1 MPPILSI
8 RGCFLVSTA
17 LSSLPAHLRFLWE
30 KTVEISRE
38 NSCEAFGFAVGID
51 LREIDHLLNKYLSVY
66 YVQDCFF
73 ARLSP

>member
-8 RGCFLVSTA
+8 RGRFLVSTA

-51 LREIDHLLNKYLSVY
+51 LREIDPIWVLRP
-66 YVQDCFF
+66 DTP
-73 ARLSP
+73 RGPWG

>member
-8 RGCFLVSTA
+8 RGRFLVSTA

-51 LREIDHLLNKYLSVY
+51 LREIS
-66 YVQDCFF
+66 F
-73 ARLSP
+73 AVSSFP